1 MKKNLEDI
9 HFSLHSVIVKCSE
22 RTKFDLKQLFYTWIS
37 GKNASEN
44 YRKIDWLYSPVS
56 KTDFPQNIE
65 WTDIIDYAEG
75 LPFKKHSLT
84 KTENE
89 ELRIQRMDSAES
101 LFDKFLHEG
110 LTKEQKEW
118 VENTWNNKFN
128 NFSTVDYNHFDFKL
142 EGFSG
147 KYNGKNF
154 VFHEQQKKGV
164 AFLCLKGNGL
174 LAYDVGVG
182 KTATGIAAVMYQL
195 QHEKCNRPLIIVP
208 KTVYLKWVHDIK
220 ELFPNVTLN
229 ELENLNKK
237 IIDNIRMNS
246 VFSEE
251 NENFLLPKNSISIC
265 TAEALEK
272 IYFSEESQLCLK
284 ERFLHIISEKKQQEY
299 FTPSKLISNENYVF
313 FEELG
318 ADLLLVDEAHR
329 YKNLIKKTQGS
340 TYTEFSKL
348 GFGESSSRAIKMF
361 AITEYVHHKNKEKNV
376 FLLSAAPFTNS
387 PMEIYTMLLF
397 TGGNEI
403 RNLGYKNINDFLNE
417 FAEIKIE
424 WTVNN
429 KNEVARKTVMKNFR
443 SLEALQNIIQ
453 NYIDKVDAETAHIS
467 RPKKETHIVKIEM
480 TNLQKQ
486 IYTNEIN
493 KLSKTYNLDE
503 IFSAINSMR
512 MCLISPLLV
521 KKSKYENTE
530 KQNITDFVLSSPKLR
545 LVCNTAI
552 NVYKEKPDCGQII
565 YLPRGIKEF
574 KAIKEYLIKNKIPE
588 NAIGIINS
596 TTTERNKTKI
606 TESFNNPTDKL
617 KILIGSE
624 TISEGIDLNG
634 NSLVLYNC
642 LLSWN
647 PTEPIQVEG
656 RIWRQGNLQKK
667 VHIVYPLM
675 YNSLDSLVYQKYDEK
690 SSRIDALWNYCGDK
704 LNVEEINPAELK
716 FDLIKSPE
724 MKADI
729 ILEQKTIPLKRKLNI
744 IEESR
749 FIIKS
754 ADEKLIAISKEIE
767 EFKAQI
773 NELNEEIK
781 KNNEKNKNIPE
792 SLLKFSEIIN
802 SNIHIELEKLK
813 KNIIS
818 KNKKIETIYSTIKRK
833 TGSDFTEKE
842 NFLKELDKKQNE
854 IENQIT
860 LVQNERNALIQQYK
874 EQYYK
879 NKKTTM
885 QTVSFLVEKLTK
897 DILEKS

>member
-1 MKKNLEDI
+1 M
-9 HFSLHSVIVKCSE
+9 IVKCSE
-22 RTKFDLKQLFYTWIS
+22 RTEVDLKQLFYTWIS

-44 YRKIDWLYSPVS
+44 YQKIDWLYSPVS
-56 KTDFPQNIE
+56 KTDFPENIE
-65 WTDIIDYAEG
+65 WSDIIDYAES
-75 LPFKKHSLT
+75 LPFKNHSLT
-84 KTENE
+84 KTEIE
-89 ELRIQRMDSAES
+89 ELRIQRMDTAES

-154 VFHEQQKKGV
+154 IFHEQQKKGV
-164 AFLCLKGNGL
+164 AFLCSKGNGL

-182 KTATGIAAVMYQL
+182 KTATGIAAIIYQL
-195 QHEKCNRPLIIVP
+195 QHKRCSRPLIIVP
-208 KTVYLKWVHDIK
+208 KTVYSKWIHDIK
-220 ELFPNVTLN
+220 ELFPNIALN

-284 ERFLHIISEKKQQEY
+284 ERFLHIVSEKKQQEY
-299 FTPSKLISNENYVF
+299 FTPATLISNENYVF

-318 ADLLLVDEAHR
+318 VDLLLVDEAHR
-329 YKNLIKKTQGS
+329 YKNLIKKTQSS

-348 GFGESSSRAIKMF
+348 GFGNSSSRAIKMF
-361 AITEYVHHKNKEKNV
+361 AITGYVHHRNKEKNV
-376 FLLSAAPFTNS
+376 FLLSATPFTNS
-387 PMEIYTMLLF
+387 PMEIYTMLLL

-429 KNEVARKTVMKNFR
+429 KNEVIRKTVMKNFR

-453 NYIDKVDAETAHIS
+453 NYIDKVDAETAHIN
-467 RPKKETHIVKIEM
+467 RPKKETHVVKIEM

-486 IYTNEIN
+486 IYKNEIN
-493 KLSKTYNLDE
+493 RLSKTYNLDE

-521 KKSKYENTE
+521 KNSTYTTHKNIE
-530 KQNITDFVLSSPKLR
+530 KQNPIDFVLSSPKLF

-574 KAIKEYLIKNKIPE
+574 RAIKEYLIKNKILE

-596 TTTERNKTKI
+596 TTNEQNKIKI
-606 TESFNNPTDKL
+606 TESFNNPTNKL

-690 SSRIDALWNYCGDK
+690 SSRIDALWDYRGDK
-704 LNVEEINPAELK
+704 INVEEINPAELK

-724 MKADI
+724 MKTDI
-729 ILEQKTIPLKRKLNI
+729 VLEQKTIPLKRKLNI
-744 IEESR
+744 IEENRS
-749 FIIKS
+749 IIKS
-754 ADEKLIAISKEIE
+754 ADERIIAISKEIE
-767 EFKAQI
+767 EFKTQI
-773 NELNEEIK
+773 NELNEEIE
-781 KNNEKNKNIPE
+781 KNNIKDKNIPE
-792 SLLKFSEIIN
+792 SFLKLSEIIN
-802 SNIHIELEKLK
+802 SNLHIELEKLK

-833 TGSDFTEKE
+833 TGSNFSEKE
-842 NFLKELDKKQNE
+842 HFLKELDKKQNE
-854 IENQIT
+854 LENQII
-860 LVQNERNALIQQYK
+860 LVQNERTALIQHYK
-874 EQYYK
+874 EQYYQEE
-879 NKKTTM
+879 KTTLH
-885 QTVSFLVEKLTK
+885 TIPYLVEKLTK